1 MKIFVTVGTTK
12 FDSLIRYIDT
22 KSEFNNMNIEFQV
35 SNGKYVPVNHK
46 YYKFMDQSA
55 IETKYK
61 EADIIITHVGAGTI
75 YKLLE
80 LGKKFI
86 VVPNLE
92 RIDKHQRDIA
102 DYISRE
108 KYAFVAYNFNQ
119 LSIFIF

>member
-1 MKIFVTVGTTK
+1 
-12 FDSLIRYIDT
+12 
-22 KSEFNNMNIEFQV
+22 MNIEFQV